1 MIEIGVTGWGDH
13 DSLYPPDIKSTDK
26 LKTYSSFFPT
36 VEVDSS
42 FYAVQPIKN
51 YQKWVRDTPERFSF
65 VVKAYQGMTG
75 HTRGDIP
82 FESTEEMFRLF
93 RESVKPLQ
101 EANKLKMV
109 LFQYPPWFDCNRDN
123 VEQLRQAKEKMGD
136 VPVALEFRHQSWFH
150 PSFQERTLDFMKEEG
165 WIHSICDEPQAGAG
179 SVPTVLEPTH
189 PEQTLIRFHGR
200 NVHGWQKKGK
210 SNQDWRDVR
219 YLYRYSE
226 DELIEWKEKL
236 LELHKPGHDLTVLFN
251 NNSGGD
257 AADNA
262 KQMIDLLGID
272 YEGLAPRQLDLF

>member
-13 DSLYPPDIKSTDK
+13 DSLYPPDIRATDK

-42 FYAVQPIKN
+42 FYAIQPVKN
-51 YQKWVRDTPERFSF
+51 YQKWVKDTPERFSF

-82 FESTEEMFRLF
+82 FERPEEMFELF
-93 RESVKPLQ
+93 KTSIKPLQ
-101 EANKLKMV
+101 DAGKLKMV
-109 LFQYPPWFDCNRDN
+109 LFQYPPWFDCNREN
-123 VEQLRQAKEKMGD
+123 VEHLRDAKEKMGD
-136 VPVALEFRHQSWFH
+136 IPVALEFRHQSWFH
-150 PSFQERTLDFMKEEG
+150 PSFKDRTLEFMKEEG
-165 WIHSICDEPQAGAG
+165 WIHSICDEPQAGTG

-189 PEQTLIRFHGR
+189 PEKTLIRFHGR
-200 NVHGWQKKGK
+200 NVHGWQKKGRN
-210 SNQDWRDVR
+210 NQDWRDVR

-236 LELHKPGHDLTVLFN
+236 LNLHKPGHDLTVLFN

-262 KQMIDLLGID
+262 KQMIELLGID